1 MSFIKVLTFK
11 YKVPKTTFRSLLKNW
26 TAVVVPD
33 SRLQTTHS
41 FCPTLLLRKYK
52 VIQGIYMAPST
63 VLRPGTSH
71 SVHMSAVKLRMLWW
85 KSMPCSRTWVITV

>member
-41 FCPTLLLRKYK
+41 LCPY
-52 VIQGIYMAPST
+52 
-63 VLRPGTSH
+63 
-71 SVHMSAVKLRMLWW
+71 SVTQEV
-85 KSMPCSRTWVITV
+85 